1 MKPGSDRDQD
11 EPLTTRLHEVVTQG
25 ALDAFPKVW
34 RDRAPSAA
42 AGPVS
47 SGRVLTA
54 PQLRWD
60 STTHSDA
67 QRMTMAGPTLED
79 DAHSVG
85 FRTHVAPL
93 ADIDKEMIFFT
104 SDIGSWASVRHAFE
118 RVVEWA
124 GCDASSISSI
134 STSSRS
140 SCTQS
145 SRSGSWVCCTDR

>member
-1 MKPGSDRDQD
+1 MVLLWKVKPGSDRDQD

-25 ALDAFPKVW
+25 ALDAFPKVR

-85 FRTHVAPL
+85 FRTHVALPSL
-93 ADIDKEMIFFT
+93 T
-104 SDIGSWASVRHAFE
+104 LTR
-118 RVVEWA
+118 R
-124 GCDASSISSI
+124 
-134 STSSRS
+134 
-140 SCTQS
+140 
-145 SRSGSWVCCTDR
+145 